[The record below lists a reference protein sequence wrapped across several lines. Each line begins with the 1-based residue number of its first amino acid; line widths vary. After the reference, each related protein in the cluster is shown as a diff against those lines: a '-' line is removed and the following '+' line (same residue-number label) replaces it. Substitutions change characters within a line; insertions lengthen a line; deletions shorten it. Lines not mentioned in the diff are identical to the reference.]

1 MGPPQVPARGLVWRR
16 EPRYDACAMRTVGDR
31 SPSNGSAT
39 LRDVAA
45 RVGIHPATVS
55 RALNESTRHLVSD
68 ATAIRVDEV
77 ARELGYTPNAI
88 ARSLKTSRSMTIG
101 VILPDLTNPLFPPM
115 VRGIEEALS
124 PAGFTAL
131 LANTDNDVARARTV
145 VQTLRLRQVDGWIS
159 AVPTL
164 NEQLF
169 ADPDT
174 ALVLLNRQDET
185 GTAAVVGDD
194 RAGIVAS
201 VAHLVELGH
210 RRIAYIAGPQ
220 TISTGVNRY
229 AAYVETIAAHG
240 LELDESIVRFAGSFT
255 EPAGAVALRE
265 LLEERAQFTAVLAG
279 NDLVALGCYQELAQR
294 GMKAPDDLSVVG
306 FNDMHFA
313 DRFDPPLTTVR
324 IPHHEMGAR
333 AAELL
338 LARIGGAPAPAE
350 PVVLPATLVVRSSTR
365 PPARRR
371 LLARR

>member
-1 MGPPQVPARGLVWRR
+1 
-16 EPRYDACAMRTVGDR
+16 MRSAGDR
-31 SPSNGSAT
+31 RSASGSAT
-39 LRDVAA
+39 LRDVAR

-68 ATAIRVDEV
+68 ATALRVNEV
-77 ARELGYTPNAI
+77 AREMGYRPNAI

-115 VRGIEEALS
+115 VRGIEEALA

-131 LANTDNDVARARTV
+131 LANTDNDPARARAV

-164 NEQLF
+164 TEQLF
-169 ADPDT
+169 EEPDPP
-174 ALVLLNRQDET
+174 LVLLNRQDEA
-185 GTAAVVGDD
+185 GTPAVVGDD
-194 RAGIVAS
+194 RSGIEQS
-201 VAHLVELGH
+201 LAHLVELGH
-210 RRIAYIAGPQ
+210 RHIAYVAGPQ

-229 AAYVETIAAHG
+229 NAYLDALAAHR
-240 LELDESIVRFAGSFT
+240 LEADEAIVRFAGSFT
-255 EPAGAVALRE
+255 ERAGSLALAE
-265 LLEERAQFTAVLAG
+265 LFDTRAQFSAVLAG
-279 NDLVALGCYQELAQR
+279 NDLLALGCYELLAQR
-294 GMKAPDDLSVVG
+294 GLRAPDDLSVVG

-324 IPHHEMGAR
+324 IPHHEMGRR

-338 LARIGGAPAPAE
+338 LAQIGGEDQAE
-350 PVVLPATLVVRSSTR
+350 GPVVLPAKLIVRASTR
-365 PPARRR
+365 APGRRR